1 LSEIVE
7 VLYFLAHT
15 KIMSG
20 IMMIN
25 METWVI
31 GSRNLLN
38 KENNVGRLFE
48 TLLSLGWWA
57 LQAKN
62 NKYLKSVHIEFTVPE
77 F

>member
-1 LSEIVE
+1 MLLSEIVE

-48 TLLSLGWWA
+48 TLLSLG
-57 LQAKN
+57 
-62 NKYLKSVHIEFTVPE
+62 
-77 F
+77 